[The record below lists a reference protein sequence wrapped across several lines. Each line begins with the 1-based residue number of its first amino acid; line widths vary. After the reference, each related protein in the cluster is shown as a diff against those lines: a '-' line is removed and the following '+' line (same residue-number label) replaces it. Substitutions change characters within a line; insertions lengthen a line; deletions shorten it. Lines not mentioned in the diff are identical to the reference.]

1 MLAAPKPPIEVIVR
15 PFQRFSQQEA
25 AGGIVL
31 FLATIAAFLW
41 ANSQWSDSYFAYWQ
55 GYLEV
60 GAGAFRTSHSIHHWI
75 NDGLMVI
82 FFFVMGMEIKREL
95 LVGELKN
102 PRAAAL
108 PIFAALGGVMF
119 PALIY
124 TAIAWG
130 GDAMRGW
137 AIPMAT
143 DIAFSIGVMA
153 LLGRRVPIGLK
164 VFLTALAI
172 VDDIVAVLVIALF
185 YTSDLSMAALFSAGL
200 WLAAAIGLNLLGV
213 RSAAAYA
220 AVGVGLWVSVLN
232 SGVHATIAGVLLAF
246 AIPARSKIDAAS
258 FVDEA
263 RDLITQFAN
272 HVTPKAKFVHE
283 TEALEAL
290 HVLERRVENVQ
301 APLLRFE
308 HSLHSWVSFLIMPL
322 FALANAGVRVVG
334 GESPSLAEPAAMG
347 TALGL
352 LFGKPIGITL
362 FSWLSTRLGWSS
374 LPEGTTWRQIRGV
387 GFLAGIGFTM
397 ALFIAEL
404 AFGEGSHLAA
414 AKVAILVASSLAG
427 LTGAAILIYE
437 HGRMTRAAA
446 R

>member
-1 MLAAPKPPIEVIVR
+1 MLAAEKPPIEVILR
-15 PFQRFSQQEA
+15 PFQRFSRQEA

-31 FLATIAAFLW
+31 FLAALSAFIW
-41 ANSQWSDSYFAYWQ
+41 ANSQWSESYFAYWQ

-60 GAGAFRTSHSIHHWI
+60 GAGDFRTSHSIHHWI
-75 NDGLMVI
+75 NDGLMVV

-108 PIFAALGGVMF
+108 PIFAALGGVLF

-124 TAIAWG
+124 LSIAWG
-130 GDAMRGW
+130 TPAVRGW

-153 LLGRRVPIGLK
+153 VLGSRVPVGLK

-172 VDDIVAVLVIALF
+172 VDDIVAVLVIAVF
-185 YTSDLSMAALFSAGL
+185 YTSDLSMPALAAAAIWF
-200 WLAAAIGLNLLGV
+200 AAAIGLNLLGV

-220 AVGVGLWVSVLN
+220 VVGVGLWISVLN

-246 AIPARSKIDAAS
+246 VIPSRSKIDTTS

-263 RDLITQFAN
+263 RAMINQFAN
-272 HVTPKAKFVHE
+272 SVTPNSKLVHS
-283 TEALEAL
+283 TEALEAI
-290 HVLERRVENVQ
+290 HALERRVENVQ

-308 HSLHSWVSFLIMPL
+308 HSLHGWVAFLIMPL

-334 GESPSLAEPAAMG
+334 GESPSLMEPAAIG
-347 TALGL
+347 TGLGL
-352 LFGKPIGITL
+352 LIGKPLGITL
-362 FSWLSTRLGWSS
+362 FSWMSTRLGWTT
-374 LPEGTTWRQIRGV
+374 LPEGATWRQIRGV

-404 AFGEGSHLAA
+404 AFGESLNLNAS
-414 AKVAILVASSLAG
+414 KIAILVASSLAG
-427 LTGAAILIYE
+427 AIGAGILIYE
-437 HGRMTRAAA
+437 HRRQSRSLA